1 MILIKDNF
9 LSPTECNK
17 LVRLYKKNKHL
28 MCKWPENDPGPC
40 SYLMSITEASDPF
53 IMKMVLRIEAY
64 AQTYFDPDL
73 KIDWAELKKQQ
84 KGSSHQFHYD
94 TARERTRLASIT
106 YLNTLSSGK
115 TVFKDGLEIEPRAG
129 RSIWFDGQLYFH
141 GVSTTDEDR
150 YTIPAWYF
158 KP

>member
-1 MILIKDNF
+1 MILIQDNF
-9 LSPTECNK
+9 LSTAECNK
-17 LVRLYKKNKHL
+17 LLRLYKKNKNL
-28 MCKWPENDPGPC
+28 MRKWPEWDPGPC

-84 KGSSHQFHYD
+84 KGSHHQFHYD
-94 TARERTRLASIT
+94 NASKRTCLASIT
-106 YLNTLSSGK
+106 YLNTLSSGR

-129 RSIWFDGQLYFH
+129 RSIWFDGKLYFH
-141 GVSTTDEDR
+141 GVSKTDEDR
-150 YTIPAWYF
+150 YTIPCWYY
-158 KP
+158 KS